1 MASFLFVSGYCHF
14 NGLYGLEEVFRSMSI
29 VQYDFTLYYKSRPI
43 EQTQN
48 FKRNVSFS
56 LSSYD
61 FSVVVGLVFLGVRIH
76 KNVVSGQAC

>member
-1 MASFLFVSGYCHF
+1 
-14 NGLYGLEEVFRSMSI
+14 MSI

-61 FSVVVGLVFLGVRIH
+61 FRVVVGLVFLGVRIH